1 MKLIYLWVEKF
12 RSIEK
17 QEFSFDNEFD
27 INYDN
32 RIDSHELKIR
42 IRKIENTLMLFGN
55 HVVNVTAMIGENGSG
70 KTNILD
76 LLGYRMD
83 NRFQHA
89 NQGAEYF
96 MIYHLEGN
104 HFVIEGKNINRLGIV
119 GESAGG
125 FANLFSIVVKLDEDG
140 ALKFVRFLQEK
151 GEHNLA
157 TYVSIRQKFNR
168 HNWFGTLFS
177 LEEDPYYFF
186 QRFAIDQNSTGIFNK
201 YQFIK
206 DAATFME
213 FQSTH
218 NNLFE
223 VSPDTFIEIK
233 PNFNIDPENK
243 LELKYKGSDFFD
255 FLRFLQ
261 STNII
266 EAKERKEHFIHSFL
280 ENSVRSLYQECVKRS
295 EIDED
300 QLRDLINGVPFRR
313 SRPKKYLLD
322 VLKVLGEW
330 WDPIIGLQL
339 NFFDCYKQLYKFLSR
354 LPDRCFQDKRLT
366 IKVRD
371 PENKHIVTFLQ
382 QLDEARIDTENPIG
396 SLFSINIKPL
406 SSGEEAYLNLF
417 TSIYFASKAVSNVE
431 NKTCILLLDEPDSFM
446 HPEWSRVMINQIIN
460 YLERTKGGYCDYQ
473 IILTT
478 HSPFIISDLPKQN
491 LIMLRKQQITGKS
504 IKVKPNGL
512 RETFA
517 SNIHTLL
524 ANEFFMKD
532 TIGEFAKQ
540 KINWVITRLKEI
552 ISGAGFEESEK
563 EQIGKWIEII
573 GEPMIKSNILKLYGL
588 AFQLT
593 PRQIREERAKRLR
606 QLLAELEANN
616 DDEGESID

>member
-17 QEFSFDNEFD
+17 QGFSFNNEFD
-27 INYDN
+27 VIYDN
-32 RIDSHELKIR
+32 SIEPNEPKLI
-42 IRKIENTLMLFGN
+42 IRKLENKLSLFGDKIM
-55 HVVNVTAMIGENGSG
+55 NVTAMIGENGSG

-96 MIYHLEGN
+96 IIYHLEDN

-119 GESAGG
+119 IESAGG
-125 FANLFSIVVKLDEDG
+125 VANLFSIVVKLDEDG
-140 ALKFVRFLQEK
+140 SLKFVRFLQEEN
-151 GEHNLA
+151 EHNLA
-157 TYVSIRQKFNR
+157 IYFSIRQKFSR
-168 HNWFGTLFS
+168 YNWFGTLFS

-186 QRFAIDQNSTGIFNK
+186 QRFAIDQNNTGIFNK

-213 FQSTH
+213 FHSSH

-223 VSPDTFIEIK
+223 VSPDTIIEIK
-233 PNFNIDPENK
+233 PNFNIDPELK
-243 LELKYKGSDFFD
+243 LELKYKRSYFFD
-255 FLRFLQ
+255 FFRFLQ
-261 STNII
+261 SMNTI
-266 EAKERKEHFIHSFL
+266 EAKDRKEYFIHSFL
-280 ENSVRSLYQECVKRS
+280 EKSVRSLYQECVKRS
-295 EIDED
+295 EIDEG
-300 QLRDLINGVPFRR
+300 QLRDLINRVPFRR

-330 WDPIIGLQL
+330 WDPIIGLEL
-339 NFFDCYKQLYKFLSR
+339 NFFDCYKQLFEFLSKV
-354 LPDRCFQDKRLT
+354 PERCFQEDRLT

-371 PENKHIVTFLQ
+371 SENKHIVTFLQ
-382 QLDEARIDTENPIG
+382 QLDEARINPNNSVS

-417 TSIYFASKAVSNVE
+417 TSIYFASTTISNVE

-460 YLERTKGGYCDYQ
+460 YLEKQRKGFAEYQ

-491 LIMLRKQQITGKS
+491 LITLRKQQGTGKS
-504 IKVKPNGL
+504 IRVKLDDLP
-512 RETFA
+512 ETFA

-524 ANEFFMKD
+524 SNEFFMKD

-540 KINWVITRLKEI
+540 KINWAMIRLREI
-552 ISGAGFEESEK
+552 ISGAEFNEREK
-563 EQIGKWIEII
+563 KQIGQWIELI
-573 GEPMIKSNILKLYGL
+573 GEPMIKSNMLKLYGL
-588 AFQLT
+588 AFRLT
-593 PRQIREERAKRLR
+593 PRQLREERIRRLR
-606 QLLAELEANN
+606 QQLAKLEQ
-616 DDEGESID
+616 DHDEI

>member
-1 MKLIYLWVEKF
+1 MKLIYLWIEKF

-17 QEFSFDNEFD
+17 QGFSFDNEFD
-27 INYDN
+27 VIYDN
-32 RIDSHELKIR
+32 RMEPHEPKLI
-42 IRKIENTLMLFGN
+42 IRKLENKLSLFGDKII
-55 HVVNVTAMIGENGSG
+55 NVTAMIGENGSG

-83 NRFQHA
+83 SRFQHA

-96 MIYHLEGN
+96 IIYHLEDN
-104 HFVIEGKNINRLGIV
+104 YFVIEGKNINRLGIV
-119 GESAGG
+119 GESVGG
-125 FANLFSIVVKLDEDG
+125 FANLFSIVVKLAEDG
-140 ALKFVRFLQEK
+140 SLKFVRFIQEK

-157 TYVSIRQKFNR
+157 TYVSIRQKFSR
-168 HNWFGTLFS
+168 YNWFGMLFS
-177 LEEDPYYFF
+177 LEKDPYYFF
-186 QRFAIDQNSTGIFNK
+186 QRFAIDQNNTGIFNK

-213 FQSTH
+213 FHSSH

-233 PNFNIDPENK
+233 PNFNIDPELK
-243 LELKYKGSDFFD
+243 LELKYKRSDFFD
-255 FLRFLQ
+255 FFRFLQ
-261 STNII
+261 STDTI
-266 EAKERKEHFIHSFL
+266 EAKDRKEYFIHSFL
-280 ENSVRSLYQECVKRS
+280 EKSVSSLYQECVKRS
-295 EIDED
+295 EIDEN
-300 QLRDLINGVPFRR
+300 QLRDLINRVPFRR

-339 NFFDCYKQLYKFLSR
+339 NFFDCYKQLFEFLSKVPER
-354 LPDRCFQDKRLT
+354 YFQEERLT

-371 PENKHIVTFLQ
+371 SENKHIVTFLQ
-382 QLDEARIDTENPIG
+382 HLDEVRIDPDNSVS

-417 TSIYFASKAVSNVE
+417 TSIYFASTAVSNVE

-460 YLERTKGGYCDYQ
+460 YLERQRKGFSEYQ

-491 LIMLRKQQITGKS
+491 LITLRKQQGTGKS
-504 IKVKPNGL
+504 IRVKLDDLP
-512 RETFA
+512 ETFA

-524 ANEFFMKD
+524 SNEFFMKD

-540 KINWVITRLKEI
+540 KINWAMIRLREI
-552 ISGAGFEESEK
+552 ISGAEFNEREK
-563 EQIGKWIEII
+563 KQIGQWIELI
-573 GEPMIKSNILKLYGL
+573 GEPMIKSNMLKLYGL
-588 AFQLT
+588 AFRLT
-593 PRQIREERAKRLR
+593 PRQLREERIRRLR
-606 QLLAELEANN
+606 KQLAELEEDL
-616 DDEGESID
+616 DDI